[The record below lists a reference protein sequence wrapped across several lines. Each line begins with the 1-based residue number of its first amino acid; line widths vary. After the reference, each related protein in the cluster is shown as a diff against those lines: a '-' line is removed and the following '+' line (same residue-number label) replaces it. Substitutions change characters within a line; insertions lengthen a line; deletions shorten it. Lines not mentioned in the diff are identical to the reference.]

1 MARIEHSE
9 TKKDSGSRE
18 VKIAER
24 FLLLAND
31 YRDLTGHILDGE
43 VLKIFLEHPS
53 VGRLSVI
60 ERSRR
65 LRAGK
70 QIRRSLGEKKYSLDL
85 SAWLEAVYEDP
96 ALDSNS
102 RVWIT
107 DKGSKYHGSRDCK
120 GMRDGQEY
128 ARWRGKDTYN
138 PQFVPIRTAS
148 FVLGLT
154 PCLVCKP
161 KRYDGN

>member
-1 MARIEHSE
+1 MERIEHSE
-9 TKKDSGSRE
+9 TKKDSGSKE

-70 QIRRSLGEKKYSLDL
+70 QIRKRLSEKKFSLDL